1 MPSKNKKTHRVLDK
15 KRIKI
20 HDEESGYGKKILIKT
35 MELPTGMTE
44 KFFVDEDN
52 HSVQI
57 FALTE
62 DKQVLCVRQF
72 RPGIEQISLEL
83 PGGGLD
89 EGEDPAKAA
98 MRELREE
105 TGFAGG
111 SPVFLAALNYSPY
124 STGIRHMY
132 MVTECK
138 KVADID
144 LDPNEFLEVAL
155 IPLGEFRKIMA
166 EGKCR
171 GHDTAYMGLDKLR
184 GLGF

>member
-1 MPSKNKKTHRVLDK
+1 MTTKAGKKHRVLDK

-35 MELPTGMTE
+35 MELPNGMTE

-62 DKQVLCVRQF
+62 NQEVLCVRQF

-89 EGEDPAKAA
+89 DGEDPAEAA
-98 MRELREE
+98 ARELMEE
-105 TGFAGG
+105 TGFAGKP
-111 SPVFLAALNYSPY
+111 PVFLAALNYSPY
-124 STGIRHMY
+124 STGVRHMF
-132 MVTECK
+132 MITGCK
-138 KVADID
+138 KVAELD
-144 LDPNEFLEVAL
+144 LDPNEFLEVQVV
-155 IPLGEFRKIMA
+155 PLGEFRNIMA

-171 GHDTAYMGLDKLR
+171 GHDTAYMGLDKLQR
-184 GLGF
+184 L